1 MPIKPERQNPFWPAV
16 PKVRRSPARLIAI
29 VVFVV
34 VVLIVARF
42 AARILLG

>member
-16 PKVRRSPARLIAI
+16 PKARRSPTRLIAI
-29 VVFVV
+29 VVFIVL
-34 VVLIVARF
+34 VLIAARF